1 MILIQKGDS
10 CLKMFISMAKW
21 NQLSMTY
28 VKEIAR
34 GLNITNLLILLVK
47 TVKHL

>member
-1 MILIQKGDS
+1 
-10 CLKMFISMAKW
+10 MFISMAKW

-34 GLNITNLLILLVK
+34 GLNITDLIDAACEDCETSLIKSFLRRPI
-47 TVKHL
+47 